1 MDRLAE
7 ALLGRRYG
15 PHRGRCP
22 PARARQRTRRQQ
34 GLRDRRDVVRAA
46 ARLPARRSAAQTA
59 LLSDGAGDRRSPYGV
74 RPARGPERAVP
85 GRGPGPAVAS
95 RGLARAPRHFYGIVS
110 ATSLGGGDYERM
122 HRARVGSLRFQ
133 VPWPAVQPKRHGPF
147 YWTGPDQIVAQA
159 AKHHIALLP
168 ILVGTPAY
176 EAHGCS
182 SCGGHLHIAG
192 KGQRRDWQAF

>member
-1 MDRLAE
+1 MTDVID
-7 ALLGRRYG
+7 
-15 PHRGRCP
+15 H
-22 PARARQRTRRQQ
+22 TRSPSRH
-34 GLRDRRDVVRAA
+34 RAA
-46 ARLPARRSAAQTA
+46 TT
-59 LLSDGAGDRRSPYGV
+59 V
-74 RPARGPERAVP
+74 VT
-85 GRGPGPAVAS
+85 GRAVAS
-95 RGLARAPRHFYGIVS
+95 PALARVPRHFYGIVS

-133 VPWPAVQPKRHGPF
+133 VPWPAVQPRRHGPF

-182 SCGGHLHIAG
+182 SCGGHIHIAG
-192 KGQRRDWQAF
+192 KGQRRHWP